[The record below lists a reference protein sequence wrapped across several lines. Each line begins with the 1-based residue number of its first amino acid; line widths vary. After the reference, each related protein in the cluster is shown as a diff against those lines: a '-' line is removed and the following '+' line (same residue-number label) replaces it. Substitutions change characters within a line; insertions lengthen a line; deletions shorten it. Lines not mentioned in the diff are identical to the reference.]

1 MLSSLRIVQVDLR
14 YQHRLD
20 PDVPIEETAGTVR
33 ELIDADK
40 VPHFGSVSSIA
51 KARDCTPG
59 QVALAWII
67 TTHPYACPI
76 PGTSRPERATENA
89 KAAEVA
95 LTADDV
101 RLLDETSARFQVDP
115 KRYPDQMQRLINR

>member
-1 MLSSLRIVQVDLR
+1 MRLSRRSYGRR
-14 YQHRLD
+14 
-20 PDVPIEETAGTVR
+20 A
-33 ELIDADK
+33 
-40 VPHFGSVSSIA
+40 PHHTTIA
-51 KARDCTPG
+51 KAHDCTPG
-59 QVALAWII
+59 QVALAWI
-67 TTHPYACPI
+67 TTTRPYACPI

-89 KAAEVA
+89 KAAEVE